1 MEQVARLEAILKRK
15 ETIRRIVIAAITIVM
30 IALGITFATLREASR
45 EVIVEDIFGVKW
57 ETVTYN
63 EGYTPWIAVCFS
75 FGIVSSSLFVC
86 DLLLCRFE
94 TLPVN
99 GSYLTVYRGAIESV
113 VYVNGEEAGRL
124 EPFSFIPV
132 VEVTMSDK
140 VKVTVTFCRGLLVMA
155 HVTFSDKHSSV
166 DI

>member
-1 MEQVARLEAILKRK
+1 MEQVTRLEAMLKRK
-15 ETIRRIVIAAITIVM
+15 QTIRRIVIAAITIAM
-30 IALGITFATLREASR
+30 IALGITFASLREASR
-45 EVIVEDIFGVKW
+45 EVIVEDFFGIKW

-63 EGYTPWIAVCFS
+63 ESYTPWIAIFFS
-75 FGIVSSSLFVC
+75 FGIVTSALFIC

-99 GSYLTVYRGAIESV
+99 GNYLTVYRGAIQSV
-113 VYVNGEEAGRL
+113 VYVNGEEEGRL
-124 EPFSFIPV
+124 EFFCFTPV
-132 VEVTMSDK
+132 VEVTMPDK
-140 VKVTVTFCRGLLVMA
+140 VKVAVTFCRGPLVMA

>member
-99 GSYLTVYRGAIESV
+99 GSYLTV
-113 VYVNGEEAGRL
+113 
-124 EPFSFIPV
+124 
-132 VEVTMSDK
+132 
-140 VKVTVTFCRGLLVMA
+140 
-155 HVTFSDKHSSV
+155 
-166 DI
+166 

>member
-30 IALGITFATLREASR
+30 IALGITFASLREASR

-86 DLLLCRFE
+86 DLLCRFE

-132 VEVTMSDK
+132 VEVTMPDK
-140 VKVTVTFCRGLLVMA
+140 VKVTVTFCRGPLVMA

>member
-15 ETIRRIVIAAITIVM
+15 ETIRRIVIAAITVVM
-30 IALGITFATLREASR
+30 IALGITFASLREASR
-45 EVIVEDIFGVKW
+45 EVIVNEIYGVKW

-99 GSYLTVYRGAIESV
+99 GSYITVYRGAIESV
-113 VYVNGEEAGRL
+113 VYVNGEEEKAVRQVL
-124 EPFSFIPV
+124 SAAALTYV
-132 VEVTMSDK
+132 AAAVTSLLSLL
-140 VKVTVTFCRGLLVMA
+140 RLVMIA
-155 HVTFSDKHSSV
+155 NRRRN
-166 DI
+166 

>member
-1 MEQVARLEAILKRK
+1 MEQVARLEAMLKRK
-15 ETIRRIVIAAITIVM
+15 EIIRRIVIAAITIVM
-30 IALGITFATLREASR
+30 IALGITFASLREASR
-45 EVIVEDIFGVKW
+45 EVIVNDIYGVKW

-63 EGYTPWIAVCFS
+63 EEYTPWIAICLS
-75 FGIVSSSLFVC
+75 FGIVTSTLFIC

-99 GSYLTVYRGAIESV
+99 GNYLTVYRGAIESV
-113 VYVNGEEAGRL
+113 VYVNGEEGGRL
-124 EPFSFIPV
+124 ELFSFAPV
-132 VEVTMSDK
+132 VEVIMPDK
-140 VKVTVTFCRGLLVMA
+140 VKVTVTFCRGPLVMA

>member
-1 MEQVARLEAILKRK
+1 MEKVERLESMLKKK
-15 ETIRRIVIAAITIVM
+15 ETVRRIAIAAFTIVM
-30 IALGITFATLREASR
+30 IALGITFASLREASR

-63 EGYTPWIAVCFS
+63 ESYTPWIAVCFS
-75 FGIVSSSLFVC
+75 FGIVSSTLFIC

-99 GSYLTVYRGAIESV
+99 GNYLTVYRGAIESV
-113 VYVNGEEAGRL
+113 VYVNGEEEGRL
-124 EPFSFIPV
+124 ELFSFAPV
-132 VEVTMSDK
+132 VEVTMPDK
-140 VKVTVTFCRGLLVMA
+140 VKVAVTFCRGPLVMA